1 MVLFRTAT
9 ANEFHFSQVQPS
21 EDTPSKRCTHKWNSE
36 EGGTGKGMAALTG
49 PRKVN
54 SVGGASLRELFGRG
68 CGGEICVSERGFPFV
83 EVSFFYTS
91 AFDMFL
97 LFGFPSPKEPIGCFL
112 FWLSLFR
119 ASLRKNCFTIFLYS
133 FLSSCGVNISSIIYG
148 IGF

>member
-1 MVLFRTAT
+1 MELRRRRNGKRDGRAHGSPKG
-9 ANEFHFSQVQPS
+9 EFG
-21 EDTPSKRCTHKWNSE
+21 R
-36 EGGTGKGMAALTG
+36 
-49 PRKVN
+49 
-54 SVGGASLRELFGRG
+54 GASLRELFGRG